1 MLPSFLSNFIWGEE
15 EEEANAKDEE
25 TLVHSATEEAGD
37 WLVITC
43 QMSSEHGEPVSI
55 LASAP

>member
-1 MLPSFLSNFIWGEE
+1 MLPSFLSNFIWGE

-37 WLVITC
+37 WLVITR
-43 QMSSEHGEPVSI
+43 QMSSEHGEIAFI